1 VLEPIAAVAAGTINN
16 ARLFQETQRRAEEQ
30 AALFDLAQSLSA
42 QLAVDQVL
50 QQIYQGA
57 SRLIDT
63 ANFYIGLYDPAKHE
77 VSFVINASE
86 SVVDQSITTIS
97 ADQGMTGYII
107 RTRSSVLI
115 KEDVDQWL
123 KEHGLARVGAAAQSW
138 LGVPLL
144 LGDQILGVMAV
155 QNYLTRHAY
164 TEHDRDLLQVFG
176 AQAAIAIQNARL
188 FEQTRDARAVAE
200 SRLRETQILQE
211 FSQAVS
217 QALDV
222 PQVLDALV
230 DTLQHRLNFSHIAIA
245 LIEHEAGQITTVRG
259 VGSAAN
265 LQGLRRPLEAVQ
277 NDITLDIVRNGQVEV
292 IDGWDERFDRAIYE
306 REGHADLVRAF
317 VPVRL
322 RDEVI
327 GLIEAGYQ
335 RTGRAQITPEE
346 VRVLSG
352 LADQMAVAIDNA
364 RLLEQVQTA
373 LGETERLYNASQQI
387 FIAPDVAGMLTALA
401 QHAPVA
407 DINRMVVWLFEFDA
421 ERQITALVTDAT
433 WHSGVGEPPPPPTR
447 PPQLLEALPDN
458 VGVLTPAATLVIEPS
473 FEYVNFST
481 NRLVFRCDEI
491 ITGVQIG
498 LIEASDVDRNT
509 LIGTLAARM
518 GVTNRLEFE
527 LRAPYVYRNDEIF
540 TLAQRDNTITR
551 STQLEGHDMGDI
563 EVSGRYQLTSGRNRA
578 PVWIAN
584 LRYKSNTG
592 KGPFE
597 VGRDEDGIANELP
610 TGSGFWG
617 IEPGVTFLMPSDPAV
632 LFANLGYFYHA
643 PDEVNRTINGVFV
656 GEVDPGDSINASL
669 GFGFAVNE
677 RFSFSMGYRHNY
689 IFQTESELGATHQS
703 SDEFHAGAL
712 QLGLSYRLNN
722 KTSLNANFDFG
733 VTEDAP
739 DVRVVFRLPLS

>member
-1 VLEPIAAVAAGTINN
+1 MTLHSVRMVQRLLLGCASGSLLAMPAMAQQVETPPPAQESGDAALQRLEESVRDQAARIEEQSRELERQRQELTDQQAVLKEQLGEI
-16 ARLFQETQRRAEEQ
+16 ARLKGEAT
-30 AALFDLAQSLSA
+30 
-42 QLAVDQVL
+42 
-50 QQIYQGA
+50 
-57 SRLIDT
+57 
-63 ANFYIGLYDPAKHE
+63 
-77 VSFVINASE
+77 
-86 SVVDQSITTIS
+86 
-97 ADQGMTGYII
+97 
-107 RTRSSVLI
+107 
-115 KEDVDQWL
+115 
-123 KEHGLARVGAAAQSW
+123 
-138 LGVPLL
+138 GVPLL
-144 LGDQILGVMAV
+144 HPPLDV
-155 QNYLTRHAY
+155 
-164 TEHDRDLLQVFG
+164 
-176 AQAAIAIQNARL
+176 ARL
-188 FEQTRDARAVAE
+188 PENSFST
-200 SRLRETQILQE
+200 LR
-211 FSQAVS
+211 
-217 QALDV
+217 
-222 PQVLDALV
+222 
-230 DTLQHRLNFSHIAIA
+230 
-245 LIEHEAGQITTVRG
+245 AGQ
-259 VGSAAN
+259 
-265 LQGLRRPLEAVQ
+265 
-277 NDITLDIVRNGQVEV
+277 
-292 IDGWDERFDRAIYE
+292 
-306 REGHADLVRAF
+306 
-317 VPVRL
+317 
-322 RDEVI
+322 
-327 GLIEAGYQ
+327 
-335 RTGRAQITPEE
+335 TPGGAPPA
-346 VRVLSG
+346 S
-352 LADQMAVAIDNA
+352 
-364 RLLEQVQTA
+364 
-373 LGETERLYNASQQI
+373 NASEI
-387 FIAPDVAGMLTALA
+387 SNVPNTYIP
-401 QHAPVA
+401 PP
-407 DINRMVVWLFEFDA
+407 EKP
-421 ERQITALVTDAT
+421 
-433 WHSGVGEPPPPPTR
+433 VGEPPPPPTR

-481 NRLVFRCDEI
+481 NRLVFRGVEI

-509 LIGTLAARM
+509 LIGTLAARV

-527 LRAPYVYRNDEIF
+527 LRAPYIYRNDEIF

-643 PDEVNRTINGVFV
+643 PDDVNRTINGVFV

-712 QLGLSYRLNN
+712 QFGLSYRLNN

-739 DVRVVFRLPLS
+739 DVRIVFRLPLS